1 MPSPDDRSVFVRA
14 HEAWAAGDFEGFL
27 SLLDDDIIYIVNV
40 DGMQVPYAMSAVGKT
55 DVQDRLQLLLDTFVV
70 TKFAPEKMVDEAE
83 HSLSVVHGV
92 YRHKKTG
99 EILDIKLRFRAWIA
113 NGLITRLEE
122 IHDARF
128 IEAYERFVFHM
139 QNAAEGS
146 GPTE

>member
-1 MPSPDDRSVFVRA
+1 
-14 HEAWAAGDFEGFL
+14 
-27 SLLDDDIIYIVNV
+27 
-40 DGMQVPYAMSAVGKT
+40 MQVPYAMSAVGKT

-128 IEAYERFVFHM
+128 IEAYGAFRFPYAERRGRIRPYRMTVEPSIR
-139 QNAAEGS
+139 AS
-146 GPTE
+146 GRGRPRFT

>member
-1 MPSPDDRSVFVRA
+1 MPSPDDRSAFVRA

-27 SLLDDDIIYIVNV
+27 SLLDDDIIYLVNV

-70 TKFAPEKMVDEAE
+70 TKFEPEKIVDEAD

-99 EILDIKLRFRAWIA
+99 EILDIKLRFRGWIA
-113 NGLITRLEE
+113 NGVITRLEE

-139 QNAAEGS
+139 QNAAGGL